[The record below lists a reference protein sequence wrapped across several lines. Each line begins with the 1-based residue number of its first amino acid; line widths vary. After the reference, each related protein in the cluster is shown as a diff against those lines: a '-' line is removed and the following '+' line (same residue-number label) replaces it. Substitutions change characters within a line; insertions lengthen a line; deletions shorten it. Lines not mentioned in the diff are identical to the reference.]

1 LEAGNEMSDV
11 LERARARKQVAEAIL
26 SDLDL
31 LEKWRRFGRPVVVGA
46 AAFDLVVD
54 PDVDMEIYCPRL
66 KIEHGFE
73 VLAEC
78 ALNARV
84 TKARFSNE
92 LAGRDKALYWQLR
105 YRGDDGADWK
115 IDMWSA
121 PEDYDL
127 PRGEDFVEAM
137 ERTLTGE
144 TRRVIL
150 ELKERRLRDAGITCA
165 SVHLYRA
172 VLEDHVRSLDEL
184 CAWLKTQETGALT
197 QWKPQGKGAG
207 SDGIGTG

>member
-1 LEAGNEMSDV
+1 MDVGDEMSDV

-26 SDLDL
+26 SDLDI
-31 LEKWRRFGRPVVVGA
+31 LEKWKRFGRPVIVGA
-46 AAFDLVVD
+46 VAFDLVVE
-54 PDVDMEIYCPRL
+54 PDVDLEIYCPRL

-78 ALNARV
+78 ALNPRV

-92 LAGRDKALYWQLR
+92 LAGRDKALYWQLW
-105 YRGDDGADWK
+105 YRADDGADWK

-127 PRGEDFVEAM
+127 ARGEDLVEAM
-137 ERTLTGE
+137 RTALTPE
-144 TRRVIL
+144 SRRVIL
-150 ELKERRLRDAGITCA
+150 ELKERRLRDTGIKCS

-172 VLEDHVRSLDEL
+172 VLEEDVRSMDEL
-184 CAWLKTQETGALT
+184 CAWLKTQETDALT
-197 QWKPQGKGAG
+197 QWKPRRRGREAG
-207 SDGIGTG
+207 VE